1 MDFSR
6 LTLGIGCSERLND
19 TLRQEGLKAE
29 WSATVRQAQV
39 VISIWLWSYNRVRRI
54 KCPVCAHPRQR
65 QFVSDGSRM
74 QFFYSGQTMRIIGTA
89 TAVIRISVGRPSRQ

>member
-1 MDFSR
+1 LDFSR

-54 KCPVCAHPRQR
+54 
-65 QFVSDGSRM
+65 
-74 QFFYSGQTMRIIGTA
+74 
-89 TAVIRISVGRPSRQ
+89 